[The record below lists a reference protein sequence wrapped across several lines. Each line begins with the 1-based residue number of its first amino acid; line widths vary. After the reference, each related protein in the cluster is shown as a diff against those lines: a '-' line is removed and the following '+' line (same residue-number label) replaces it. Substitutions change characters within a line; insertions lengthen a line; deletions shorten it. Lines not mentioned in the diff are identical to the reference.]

1 MLRLPVP
8 LAVVVAFAAACSDDA
23 VDVRTVGSV
32 RFGPSELG
40 RPVAAIES
48 PDGHGTVAVVNGYL
62 MVIDSSDAG
71 GAPDD
76 GGIELWDLA
85 DPRAPVRV
93 ARYDD
98 ERTHRLREPHGFG
111 LARIGAR
118 SYAALQT
125 LEGIQIWD
133 CTDVPALTLCA
144 DLDLPG
150 IEAGNYAGNWWVC
163 WQGRHIYVGGR
174 NAGLFVVD
182 AIDPYAPV
190 LANHLPTGELGG
202 IGPSIV
208 QAIGNLLV
216 VTSNPSGAILTM
228 DASDPVRP
236 EPIAVEFGP
245 RGYSHLFAGGLLLE
259 PGGQGDP
266 ERLYVHRIG
275 HDGSITPEPAVG
287 DALGDGGYGAIQDGV
302 FHAGFS
308 DHALRFDLA
317 SRALVGSG
325 TTGVADADEDFAV
338 PLGNVTFIGND
349 HEGRSALVPHAMEP
363 DTTGPEVTWV
373 HPADG
378 ALGAAT
384 TTRVGLSMSDQI
396 DLRSLGPAWIRLR
409 PVGVPTSSPTGIPA
423 RLGLQGAIVNLEP
436 EQPLAPGTTYEVV
449 VDGLRD
455 VVGNAGPAFRS
466 TFRTGAP
473 PSGNAGP
480 PRISAESL
488 GPSLVGDAILFDV
501 DLVGG
506 GVPTGYSWDF
516 GDGSPPTPPSP
527 FPATSHTYA
536 APGRYTAIVTAT
548 NASGQGGA
556 AAVQIVHRPLAALL
570 TRSASSIAEGA
581 SLLYVAN
588 HDNDTVTAILGST
601 SAKAWEVP
609 VPARPTSVAVDAQD
623 RVWVT
628 CRDADRVVVLDG
640 TNGATLADLALDHGA
655 APGSLV
661 LAEGAIDPIVCLEGE
676 ERVVRLAFDGTIGDS
691 ADVGRMPRGL
701 AITGD
706 GACIFVTPFLAGGS
720 PARVLELDGATLA
733 VARDVELADD
743 PGPDTEASGRGR
755 PNYLGSIAIT
765 PDEHSALVASKK
777 DNVVRGGWR
786 DGLDLD
792 FESTVRTIVS
802 RVDLGTGTEDLG
814 ARVDLN
820 DRSLA
825 QSCLTSPRGDLV
837 FVAVMGSNAVEVY
850 DTWRGEHVAELPVG
864 AGPRGLAINR
874 LASKLFVHETL
885 DRAVSVFDI
894 RDLLA
899 GRAADAPRIARTSLV
914 ATEALAP
921 NVLRGKRI
929 FHDATDLRMARDGYH
944 SCATCHLEGGGDAA
958 VWDFMQLGE
967 GLRNTVPLTGR
978 AGLGHGLLHW
988 SANFDEVQD
997 FEGPIRS
1004 LGGGFGFLDAA
1015 QFAATADPLGA
1026 PKAGLSVDLDDLA
1039 AYVAS
1044 LDEFPRSPHR
1054 DPSGARTAAGI
1065 RGETVFTTSGCAACH
1080 APPTFT
1086 DGLRHDVGTALPSS
1100 GLGNGAPLGGVGF
1113 DTPTLRGVWATAPY
1127 LHDGR
1132 LRTLEDVLALPG
1144 HGAALGPA
1152 DRADLAAYLRE
1163 LE

>member
-1 MLRLPVP
+1 MHRL
-8 LAVVVAFAAACSDDA
+8 LAPAAVLLAACGAGDA
-23 VDVRTVGSV
+23 AREQAVGSV
-32 RFGPSELG
+32 PFASSELG
-40 RPVAAIES
+40 RPVAEIVS

-71 GAPDD
+71 GTPDD
-76 GGIELWDLA
+76 GGIELWDLT
-85 DPRAPVRV
+85 DPRAPARV

-98 ERTHRLREPHGFG
+98 ARTHRLREPHGFG

-125 LEGIQIWD
+125 LEGLQIWD

-144 DLDLPG
+144 DLDIPG

-163 WQGRHIYVGGR
+163 WQGRTIYVGGR

-182 AIDPYAPV
+182 ASDPYEPV
-190 LANHLPTGELGG
+190 LASHLPTGELGG

-208 QAIGNLLV
+208 QAIGNLLI

-236 EPIAVEFGP
+236 VPIDVVFGP
-245 RGYSHLFAGGLLLE
+245 RGYSHLFYRGLLLE

-266 ERLYVHRIG
+266 ERLYVHRVG
-275 HDGSITPEPAVG
+275 HDGTLTPEPPVG
-287 DALGDGGYGAIQDGV
+287 NALGDGGYGAIQDGV

-317 SRALVGSG
+317 SRTLVGSG

-349 HEGRSALVPHAMEP
+349 HEGRSALVPHATEP
-363 DTTGPEVTWV
+363 DTVGPEVTWV

-378 ALGAAT
+378 ELGVAT

-396 DLRSLGPAWIRLR
+396 DLRSLGPAWIRLQ
-409 PVGVPTSSPTGIPA
+409 PVGVGTASPTGVSA
-423 RLGLQGAIVNLEP
+423 RLGLQGAIVNVEP
-436 EQPLAPGTTYEVV
+436 EEPLAPGTTYELVV
-449 VDGLRD
+449 EGLRD
-455 VVGNAGPAFRS
+455 VVGNVGPSFRS
-466 TFRTGAP
+466 RFRTRGAP
-473 PSGNAGP
+473 STGGGP
-480 PRISAESL
+480 PRISVASL
-488 GPSLVGDAILFDV
+488 GPALVGEPLLFDV

-506 GVPTGYSWDF
+506 GTPTSYSWDF
-516 GDGSPPTPPSP
+516 GDGTPPTPPSP
-527 FPATSHTYA
+527 FPATSHTYD

-556 AAVQIVHRPLAALL
+556 AAVQIVHRPLGALRPR
-570 TRSASSIAEGA
+570 TASSIAEGA
-581 SLLYVAN
+581 ALLYVAN

-601 SAKAWEVP
+601 SAKVWEVP
-609 VPARPTSVAVDAQD
+609 VPARPTAVAVDALD

-640 TNGATLADLALDHGA
+640 TSGATLADLALDHGS

-661 LAEGAIDPIVCLEGE
+661 LTDGSTEPIVCLEGE
-676 ERVVRLAFDGTIGDS
+676 GRVVLLAFDGAVSST
-691 ADVGRMPRGL
+691 ADVGRMPRAL
-701 AITGD
+701 AVTGD
-706 GACIFVTPFLAGGS
+706 GVRVFVAPFLSGGA
-720 PARVLELDGATLA
+720 PAHVLELDGATLS
-733 VARDVELADD
+733 VVDQFELADD
-743 PGPDTEASGRGR
+743 PGPDTETSGRGR

-765 PDEHSALVASKK
+765 PDGHAALVASKK
-777 DNVVRGGWR
+777 DNIARGGWR

-792 FESTVRTIVS
+792 FESTVRTVVS
-802 RVDLGTGTEDLG
+802 RVDLGTGQEELG

-820 DRSLA
+820 DRALA

-837 FVAVMGSNAVEVY
+837 FVTAMGSNVVEVY
-850 DTWRGEHVAELPVG
+850 DTWRGEHIAELPVG

-914 ATEALAP
+914 ASEVLAP
-921 NVLRGKRI
+921 EVLRGKRI
-929 FHDATDLRMARDGYH
+929 FYDASDLRMARDGYH
-944 SCATCHLEGGGDAA
+944 SCATCHIDGGGDAT
-958 VWDFMQLGE
+958 VWDFTQLGE
-967 GLRNTVPLTGR
+967 GLRNTVPLLGR

-997 FEGPIRS
+997 FEGPIRA
-1004 LGGGFGFLDAA
+1004 LGGGFGFLDTG
-1015 QFAATADPLGA
+1015 QFAATSDPLGA
-1026 PKAGLSVDLDDLA
+1026 PKAGLSADLDDLA
-1039 AYVAS
+1039 AYVGS
-1044 LDEFPRSPHR
+1044 LDRFPRSPHR
-1054 DPSGARTAAGI
+1054 DPAGGRTVAGI
-1065 RGETVFTTSGCAACH
+1065 RGEAVFASAGCATCH
-1080 APPTFT
+1080 AGPTFT
-1086 DGLRHDVGTALPSS
+1086 DGLRHDVGTVLPSS
-1100 GLGNGAPLGGVGF
+1100 GLGNGAPLGGAGF

-1132 LRTLEDVLALPG
+1132 LGSLEEVVALPG
-1144 HGAALGPA
+1144 HGAALSPA
-1152 DRADLAAYLRE
+1152 DRADLVAYLRE